1 MPRRE
6 NDPKRTPGRFAYQ
19 GLERVIH
26 EKARLSV
33 LSSLA
38 ANPEGLL
45 FVELKTL
52 CSLTDGNL
60 SRQMQFLQQEGLVEV
75 WKRIHNNRTQTLCR
89 LTDTGRQRFLEYIA
103 ELERVVASAQASAT
117 KDKVAKDSHGGSSP
131 LRVVPN
137 L

>member
-1 MPRRE
+1 MARASS
-6 NDPKRTPGRFAYQ
+6 DPKRTPGRFAYV

-38 ANPEGLL
+38 ANPDGLL

-60 SRQMQFLQQEGLVEV
+60 SRQLQFLQSTGFVEV
-75 WKRIHNNRTQTLCR
+75 WKRTHKNRPQTLCR
-89 LTDTGRQRFLEYIA
+89 LTDAGRQRFLEYIT
-103 ELERVVASAQASAT
+103 ELERVVASAQASASQNKT
-117 KDKVAKDSHGGSSP
+117 GASG
-131 LRVVPN
+131 LRIAPTA
-137 L
+137 

>member
-1 MPRRE
+1 V
-6 NDPKRTPGRFAYQ
+6 

-38 ANPEGLL
+38 ANPDGLL

-60 SRQMQFLQQEGLVEV
+60 SRQLQFLQSTGFVEV
-75 WKRIHNNRTQTLCR
+75 WKRTHKNRPQTLCR
-89 LTDTGRQRFLEYIA
+89 LTDAGRQRFLEYIT
-103 ELERVVASAQASAT
+103 ELERVVASAQASASQNKT
-117 KDKVAKDSHGGSSP
+117 GASG
-131 LRVVPN
+131 LRIAPTA
-137 L
+137 